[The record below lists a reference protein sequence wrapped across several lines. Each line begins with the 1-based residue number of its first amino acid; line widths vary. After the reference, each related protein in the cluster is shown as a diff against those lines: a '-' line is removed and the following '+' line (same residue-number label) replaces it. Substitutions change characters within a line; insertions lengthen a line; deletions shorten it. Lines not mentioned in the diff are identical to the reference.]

1 MYTKVKLL
9 LTLAASMYI
18 ITSCNNNTATDADK
32 TDTSS
37 SSSMQSDT
45 MNKKMSKLSDT
56 MKMDNGL
63 MASINPMMEK
73 MNRMKMSGNFDMD
86 FANMMI
92 EHHQGAIDMSEQE
105 INSGKDDKMKGMAQK
120 IITSQKEEISKL
132 QVMVKNMKPSKMKMG
147 EGELEKLM
155 SDMKSQ
161 MSNMQMTG
169 NLDKD
174 FTMMMTSHHESAVS
188 MSKMELKNG
197 MNAALK
203 QMAQKGISE
212 QTKEINEFKSWM
224 AANK

>member
-1 MYTKVKLL
+1 
-9 LTLAASMYI
+9 
-18 ITSCNNNTATDADK
+18 
-32 TDTSS
+32 
-37 SSSMQSDT
+37 
-45 MNKKMSKLSDT
+45 

-63 MASINPMMEK
+63 MASMNTMMDK
-73 MNRMKMSGNFDMD
+73 MSSMKMSGDFDMD

-120 IITSQKEEISKL
+120 IITSQKEEINKL
-132 QVMVKNMKPSKMKMG
+132 QEMVKNMKPSKMKMG
-147 EGELEKLM
+147 EGELEKSM

-174 FTMMMTSHHESAVS
+174 FAMMMTSHHKSAVS